1 MRSYVQTICA
11 LAIGILFA
19 ANVSAQQLRIAY
31 VDMKQVLDNA
41 PQVLAGRATL
51 DKEFRPRNDAIEMD
65 EFRAGTL
72 EARLLQADQS
82 PDNKTALER
91 ELRELHRNIRRRQ
104 EDLRDELSFRRTE
117 EVQRLEEE
125 INVAVQEIALRN
137 GYDLIISSP
146 VVYASPDLDITDLIL
161 EQLVGGKFDFQLF
174 KNKVGDIQI
183 GAGIDHRAGDD
194 QVETISQSNFL
205 DGYVDFFFQ
214 SLDFFGAAERQ
225 LVTQIFLASAYITA

>member
-1 MRSYVQTICA
+1 MRSSVQTICA
-11 LAIGILFA
+11 LTIGILIA

-41 PQVLAGRATL
+41 PQVIAGRTTL

-72 EARLLQADQS
+72 EARLLQADLS

-91 ELRELHRNIRRRQ
+91 EIRELHRNIRRRQ

-146 VVYASPDLDITDLIL
+146 VVYANPDLDITDLIL
-161 EQLVGGKFDFQLF
+161 EQLEVEFAADQL
-174 KNKVGDIQI
+174 
-183 GAGIDHRAGDD
+183 
-194 QVETISQSNFL
+194 E
-205 DGYVDFFFQ
+205 
-214 SLDFFGAAERQ
+214 
-225 LVTQIFLASAYITA
+225 LATP